1 MTKKSIRL
9 TESQFHNIIAASVK
23 RVLKE
28 ANIDKW
34 TELNDAKYKQ
44 AINVLSKHVLN
55 QFDEE
60 DMLNNPDIIENEVH
74 DCWQDI
80 LTNDILDAVYDKYD
94 IACVTDKNC
103 YGGGGYEVIRKLEM
117 DVRDNVLNILKR
129 MQ

>member
-1 MTKKSIRL
+1 MNKKQIRL
-9 TESQFHNIIAASVK
+9 TESDLHRIVKESVK

-34 TELNDAKYKQ
+34 TEHNDAKYKQ
-44 AINVLSKHVLN
+44 AINVLSNHVLN
-55 QFDEE
+55 QFDEK
-60 DMLNNPDIIENEVH
+60 DMLNNTDIIENEVH
-74 DCWQDI
+74 NCWQDI
-80 LTNDILDAVYDKYD
+80 LTDDLLDAVYDKYD